1 MQLEDSFYFPGKKAQ
16 TQPPALK
23 ASIEQF
29 VFSLG
34 MLEND
39 LERTYLML
47 LSFSVLKEEWVT
59 SFRNAS
65 QRQTFKGG
73 WFNKY
78 NLKN

>member
-47 LSFSVLKEEWVT
+47 LSFSVLKEE
-59 SFRNAS
+59 
-65 QRQTFKGG
+65 
-73 WFNKY
+73 
-78 NLKN
+78 